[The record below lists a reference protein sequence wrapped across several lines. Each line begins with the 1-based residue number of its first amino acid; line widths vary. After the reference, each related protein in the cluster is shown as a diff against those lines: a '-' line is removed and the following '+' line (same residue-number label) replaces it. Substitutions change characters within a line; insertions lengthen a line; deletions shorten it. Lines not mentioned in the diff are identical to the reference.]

1 MTASSAGNGRTAPM
15 TPRTGHK
22 SWWPLVSCIAIGLCV
37 AVGCGRRGPS
47 VEMVEGLVL
56 MDGEPLAGASVG
68 FAPISLDQGL
78 HAVGLTDAAGEF
90 RLTAMRGGAAGAGTA
105 IGDYGVIVSKML
117 SRDPESKEPVAKPKP
132 GAVVPKLVKPG
143 YGMMDYIVL
152 VPEAYGDAATS
163 GLAASV
169 KKGVNKVTF
178 ELRSD
183 FSPPSPSTPV
193 QPSAAR
199 RP

>member
-1 MTASSAGNGRTAPM
+1 MPL
-15 TPRTGHK
+15 RTGHS
-22 SWWPLVSCIAIGLCV
+22 SWWPLVACVAIGLCV

-56 MDGEPLAGASVG
+56 MDGEPLVGASVG
-68 FAPISLDQGL
+68 FAPISPDQGL

-105 IGDYGVIVSKML
+105 IGDYSVIVSKML
-117 SRDPESKEPVAKPKP
+117 SLDPESKEPIAKPKP

-152 VPEAYGDAATS
+152 VPEAYGDASTS

-169 KKGVNKVTF
+169 KKGVNNVKF

-183 FSPPSPSTPV
+183 FSPPSAGTPA
-193 QPSAAR
+193 QPSPAAR